1 MFFYFVSLFLL
12 SDTKDPII
20 MTFDSTFTSN
30 NDTTS
35 LRKKIVVG
43 GAIALLLGVATYSSN
58 GRSPE
63 DRFVPASKK
72 NLLRST
78 QGTET
83 DLCPHIESQ
92 VQGAI
97 GNINDALAQSEDPL
111 VLEQDAEFTKKD
123 VPLDD
128 SGCKGDI
135 TITISKGASVSGLSD
150 TKIGFDQKECSFD
163 SGTLK
168 GTWILLT
175 SSPSITVEATVTTK
189 ATNCDI
195 DKSGSVT
202 ITVLQPILS
211 SMASASVDVGSKSVV
226 IEEVK
231 LDEVVVGFDQAGID
245 LVPGGSHNFTPAEGA
260 AINKYFKDIVLPK
273 VNGLI
278 AAQLPKTIKAS
289 EAVEALY
296 DIVIWPPR
304 SVQA

>member
-1 MFFYFVSLFLL
+1 
-12 SDTKDPII
+12 

-58 GRSPE
+58 GASNVG
-63 DRFVPASKK
+63 DRRREVRFPRPPPGGFRGGGK

-78 QGTET
+78 QSTET
-83 DLCPHIESQ
+83 DLCPLIESQ

-111 VLEQDAEFTKKD
+111 VLGQDTVVFQKAD
-123 VPLDD
+123 VLLDD
-128 SGCKGDI
+128 KGCRGDI
-135 TITISKGASVSGLSD
+135 TITVAKGASVSGLSD

-168 GTWILLT
+168 GQWILLA
-175 SSPSITVEATVTTK
+175 SSPSIAVEATVTTK

-245 LVPGGSHNFTPAEGA
+245 LVPGGSHNFTPAEGL
-260 AINKYFKDIVLPK
+260 AINKFIKDTALPK

-278 AAQLPKTIKAS
+278 ADRLPKTINAS
-289 EAVEALY
+289 DFASPEGVQALW
-296 DIVIWPPR
+296 DIFWPP
-304 SVQA
+304 QW